1 MKKRFIRLVIV
12 LLGLGLLF
20 QAASAAENETKDYS
34 NEPWERAALYL
45 GAFIVDTNSDLEL
58 GLGGGAFSVKVDA
71 EELLGLEKN
80 FTVFRADGFWR
91 ITRRNRVDFTFYQLK
106 RDGDTFLGVNIPGFG
121 PIGSRVKTDFDMS
134 ILRGSYAWSF
144 FKNEHFDLGIS
155 AGLYGMDVDFKI
167 QNESPGGGRIEETD
181 FTVPLP
187 VIGLRG
193 NFALTPKWFIRQSF
207 DYFYVNFGDYEGQLV
222 QFTAA
227 VEWNAMKHFGL
238 GLGYNYVQMGLDYD
252 GSDNFLSEIDLAY
265 GGFLLFAK
273 LYF

>member
-58 GLGGGAFSVKVDA
+58 GLGGGALSVKVDA

-106 RDGDTFLGVNIPGFG
+106 RDGDTFLGVN
-121 PIGSRVKTDFDMS
+121 T
-134 ILRGSYAWSF
+134 
-144 FKNEHFDLGIS
+144 
-155 AGLYGMDVDFKI
+155 
-167 QNESPGGGRIEETD
+167 
-181 FTVPLP
+181 
-187 VIGLRG
+187 
-193 NFALTPKWFIRQSF
+193 
-207 DYFYVNFGDYEGQLV
+207 
-222 QFTAA
+222 
-227 VEWNAMKHFGL
+227 
-238 GLGYNYVQMGLDYD
+238 
-252 GSDNFLSEIDLAY
+252 
-265 GGFLLFAK
+265 
-273 LYF
+273 

>member
-1 MKKRFIRLVIV
+1 MKKRFIRLVLV
-12 LLGLGLLF
+12 LLSLGLLF

-34 NEPWERAALYL
+34 NEPWERGALYL
-45 GAFIVDTNSDLEL
+45 GAFVVSTNSDLEL
-58 GLGGGAFSVKVDA
+58 GLGGGALGVKVDA

-121 PIGSRVKTDFDMS
+121 HIGSGVQTDFDMS

-155 AGLYGMDVDFKI
+155 AGLYGMEVDFKI
-167 QNESPGGGRIEETD
+167 QNKSLGGGRIEETD

-193 NFALTPKWFIRQSF
+193 NFALT
-207 DYFYVNFGDYEGQLV
+207 
-222 QFTAA
+222 A
-227 VEWNAMKHFGL
+227 
-238 GLGYNYVQMGLDYD
+238 QMVYPT
-252 GSDNFLSEIDLAY
+252 
-265 GGFLLFAK
+265 K
-273 LYF
+273 L

>member
-1 MKKRFIRLVIV
+1 MKKRFIRLVLV
-12 LLGLGLLF
+12 FLSLGLLF

-58 GLGGGAFSVKVDA
+58 GLGGGALGVKVDA

-106 RDGDTFLGVNIPGFG
+106 RDGNTFLGVNIPGFG
-121 PIGSRVKTDFDMS
+121 SIGSRVKTDFDMS

-155 AGLYGMDVDFKI
+155 AGLYGMEVDFKI
-167 QNESPGGGRIEETD
+167 QNKSLGGGRIEETD

-207 DYFYVNFGDYEGQLV
+207 DYFYVNIGDYEGQLV
-222 QFTAA
+222 QFMAA
-227 VEWNAMKHFGL
+227 VEWNALKHFGL
-238 GLGYNYVQMGLDYD
+238 GVGYNYVQMGLDYD

-265 GGFLLFAK
+265 GGFLLFGK